1 MEAMSSGP
9 LKKLLQ
15 ELERGRS
22 MASLASF
29 VQEALQEVEGQPLI
43 RAGCSKVYVQSVLK
57 A

>member
-1 MEAMSSGP
+1 MSSGP

-29 VQEALQEVEGQPLI
+29 VQEALQVEGQPLI
-43 RAGCSKVYVQSVLK
+43 PAGCRKVYVQAVLK